1 MKLHKQLEIY
11 PFKWEFNFV
20 RIPHKEHLNIIRNF
34 LVAPLISTANVNY
47 YSINH
52 DRVWKINIK
61 CC

>member
-20 RIPHKEHLNIIRNF
+20 RIPHKDHLNIIRNF

-47 YSINH
+47 TQLIMIEFG
-52 DRVWKINIK
+52 K
-61 CC
+61 